1 LTFDTNTN
9 GCSYGENWPFWAWGT
24 SPNSANDAA
33 YRVDADAMTTVGDLS
48 SSHDSPI
55 ERWITEYSIPT
66 RLENYIAELDQ
77 TQLLTEMLAG
87 QVIRRDI
94 IINFNEDIARAFTE
108 MNPDSVV
115 GWFIRCCPAACLKS
129 CWTGSAPM
137 FAAPPGSMRN
147 GHPVV

>member
-1 LTFDTNTN
+1 
-9 GCSYGENWPFWAWGT
+9 
-24 SPNSANDAA
+24 
-33 YRVDADAMTTVGDLS
+33 MTTVGDLS

-108 MNPDSVV
+108 MNPDNVV
-115 GWFIRCCPAACLKS
+115 RI
-129 CWTGSAPM
+129 GS
-137 FAAPPGSMRN
+137 FAAARRFVSKVARPGRRGCSQRPLGVCKMGIRWFELWKTR
-147 GHPVV
+147 PITYST